1 MIDFIEFTA
10 NKAKSNFYRD
20 TSSIFRK
27 TKLVFQNFRLQ
38 HVWIFLDNAAPHKM
52 CEHFSIFCPINW
64 PKRAPLLRS
73 LNLLLS
79 AVYEKLWKRCF
90 QKGSSTTPRVK
101 KYESVA
107 DGLKLIPLFYQDWFL
122 SKKKAKLTP
131 NRMVLICVE
140 SFFVRFFHEIIF
152 RPLACTRITVN
163 APKNKP
169 GRDNKKRTI
178 GEGCKN
184 GAENAV

>member
-79 AVYEKLWKRCF
+79 AVREKLWK
-90 QKGSSTTPRVK
+90 RVK

-107 DGLKLIPLFYQDWFL
+107 DGSKLIPLFTTTDSYL
-122 SKKKAKLTP
+122 KKAKLTP
-131 NRMVLICVE
+131 NRMVE

>member
-107 DGLKLIPLFYQDWFL
+107 DGLKLIPLFTRTDSYLKKKQNSLPIEWFL
-122 SKKKAKLTP
+122 SALK
-131 NRMVLICVE
+131 VF
-140 SFFVRFFHEIIF
+140 SFAFFTKSFLDH
-152 RPLACTRITVN
+152 
-163 APKNKP
+163 
-169 GRDNKKRTI
+169 
-178 GEGCKN
+178 
-184 GAENAV
+184 